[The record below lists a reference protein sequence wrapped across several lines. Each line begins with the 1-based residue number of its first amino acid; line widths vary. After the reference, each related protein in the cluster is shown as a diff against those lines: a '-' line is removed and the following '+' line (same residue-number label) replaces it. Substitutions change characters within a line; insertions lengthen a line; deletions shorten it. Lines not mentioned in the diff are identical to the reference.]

1 MNSTTNIE
9 PGYEDEF
16 LTTRYRDALVFSF
29 DLHQQQLRKSS
40 TVPYF
45 AHLMS
50 VSALVLE
57 YGGSEDE
64 AIAGLLH
71 DAVED
76 QGGLEILQEIRDR
89 YGDKVASVVEECS
102 DSFTNPKPPWLER
115 KITYLEHMK
124 AASPSTRRVS
134 LADKLHNL
142 RDILATY
149 RRARE
154 DTWQRFKGGKEGTLW
169 YYDSLVQI
177 FESTGSD
184 EMTQELRRVFEELLE
199 IMSAGNL
206 NSNSKP

>member
-9 PGYEDEF
+9 PGHEDEF

-149 RRARE
+149 RLAA
-154 DTWQRFKGGKEGTLW
+154 
-169 YYDSLVQI
+169 V
-177 FESTGSD
+177 
-184 EMTQELRRVFEELLE
+184 
-199 IMSAGNL
+199 
-206 NSNSKP
+206 